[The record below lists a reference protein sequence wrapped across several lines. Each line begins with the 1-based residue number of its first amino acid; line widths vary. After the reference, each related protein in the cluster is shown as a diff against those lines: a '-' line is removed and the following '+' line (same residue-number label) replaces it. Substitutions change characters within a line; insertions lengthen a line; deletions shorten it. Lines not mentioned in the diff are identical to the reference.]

1 MEPDHNAAV
10 EDLDKDTVVED
21 LEDIAVEDSLAMD
34 ILDRI
39 LAVVGDN
46 LLEDIL
52 AVDIQPE
59 DILP

>member
-21 LEDIAVEDSLAMD
+21 LEDIAVEDSLALD